1 LLRGTSDH
9 PVGKI
14 ADRSVHREGLPQ
26 LLEASSRQPIVPIL
40 HSKCWKHRRLTW
52 KCSLHSHSEVA
63 NSTMANLATWMR
75 PKDEKWFRP
84 FFAKHPEIHVFDART
99 RHVLMD
105 QMDGLLLT
113 GGSDITPEFLRQE
126 NIDPNLIDKDDIDPK
141 RDRWEVDAI
150 SNAIKRGLP
159 ILAICRGIQV
169 LNVALGGTLKL
180 DIPGHRLPEQKEQD
194 IQPLRHDRNANHR
207 FENVNSS
214 HHQAIDRLADGFE
227 VEAWCADDDIIEQ
240 VRLRNYPFAL
250 AVQYHPE
257 RGKIYDALFENFFHR
272 VKSFRAASKNSY
284 YSPR

>member
-1 LLRGTSDH
+1 M
-9 PVGKI
+9 P
-14 ADRSVHREGLPQ
+14 
-26 LLEASSRQPIVPIL
+26 
-40 HSKCWKHRRLTW
+40 
-52 KCSLHSHSEVA
+52 
-63 NSTMANLATWMR
+63 NLATWVR

-84 FFAKHPEIHVFDART
+84 FFAKHPEIHVFNARK
-99 RHVLMD
+99 RDVPME

-126 NIDPNLIDKDDIDPK
+126 NVDANLIDKDDIDPK
-141 RDRWEVDAI
+141 RDLWEFDAI
-150 SNAIKRGLP
+150 SKALTRGLP

-194 IQPLRHDRNANHR
+194 IQPLRHDGNAKHR

-214 HHQAIDRLADGFE
+214 HHQAIDRIADGFE
-227 VEAWCADDDIIEQ
+227 VEAWCANDDIIEQ

-257 RGKIYDALFENFFHR
+257 RGKIYDALFENFFHK
-272 VKSFRAASKNSY
+272 VESFRADSRNPAK
-284 YSPR
+284 RR